1 MATIGTL
8 GAQQRRAMLQERLNR
23 DGALRLDDIAAE
35 LAVSAMTVRRD
46 LDEMEAEGLLRR
58 VRGGAISISGP
69 RPFDERRAV
78 RARAKQVIA
87 AKALAL
93 IPQSGAIALD
103 ASTTTGTIATT
114 LGQRDGLSVVT
125 NSFENFIC
133 LRSIPGVTGVL
144 TGGESEPKTESLVGL
159 LACQGAASVLY
170 SRFFSS
176 ASAVDPSL
184 GSSEVSLDE
193 SQVKQAFAGA
203 ARETILCVDSSK
215 LDDQSIAVSFN
226 LRDVSLLITE
236 LDPRDSRLDTYRE
249 HVELL

>member
-8 GAQQRRAMLQERLNR
+8 GAQQRRAMLQERLNL
-23 DGALRLDDIAAE
+23 DGAIRLDDIAEE

-46 LDEMEAEGLLRR
+46 LDDMEAEGLLRR
-58 VRGGAISISGP
+58 VRGGAISIAGP

-78 RARAKQVIA
+78 RARAKQMIA
-87 AKALAL
+87 AKAAAL
-93 IPQSGAIALD
+93 IPRSGAIALD
-103 ASTTTGTIATT
+103 ASTTTGTIAST

-125 NSFENFIC
+125 NSFENFVV
-133 LRSIPGVTGVL
+133 LRAIPGVTGVL

-159 LACQGAASVLY
+159 LACQGASSVLY

-176 ASAVDPSL
+176 ASAVDSVL
-184 GSSEVSLDE
+184 GSSEVSLAE
-193 SQVKQAFAGA
+193 SQVKQAFASA

-215 LDDQSIAVSFN
+215 LDDQSIAVSFH
-226 LRDVSLLITE
+226 LRDVALLITE
-236 LDPRDSRLDTYRE
+236 LDPRDSRLDAYRE